1 MGFTSADYPVLL
13 VKVGERVS
21 RLEDTRKTKGEAE
34 VSREAEDAAVAEILE
49 ELLSQP
55 SRPSA
60 AESSTAGASNL
71 RRSNTTVPGGW
82 N

>member
-1 MGFTSADYPVLL
+1 MGFTSADYPVLPA
-13 VKVGERVS
+13 KVNIRVS
-21 RLEDTRKTKGEAE
+21 RLEETRKSKGEAE
-34 VSREAEDAAVAEILE
+34 VSREAEDSAIAEVVE

-60 AESSTAGASNL
+60 AESSTAGTSNL